1 MFEREFYL
9 QDNLERSAH
18 GARVSQ
24 QRWMTWG
31 GLVALGWVA
40 CVLHLPP
47 IQQARSVMPHIGML
61 VLGMSIAQTVKQNY
75 SKAAEAEQKAKELAT
90 RLYRSQTREEVET
103 VEQACRAF
111 WKKYPYTYDWGR
123 DHT

>member
-1 MFEREFYL
+1 MFERELYL
-9 QDNLERSAH
+9 QDNLERWAR

-31 GLVALGWVA
+31 SLVALGWVA

-47 IQQARSVMPHIGML
+47 IQRAHSVMPHVGML
-61 VLGMSIAQTVKQNY
+61 ILGMSIAQTVKQNY
-75 SKAAEAEQKAKELAT
+75 SKAAEAEQKAKELAS
-90 RLYRSQTREEVET
+90 RLYRSQTKEEVER
-103 VEQACRAF
+103 VEQAYRTF
-111 WKKYPYTYDWGR
+111 WTKYPYTYDWSR